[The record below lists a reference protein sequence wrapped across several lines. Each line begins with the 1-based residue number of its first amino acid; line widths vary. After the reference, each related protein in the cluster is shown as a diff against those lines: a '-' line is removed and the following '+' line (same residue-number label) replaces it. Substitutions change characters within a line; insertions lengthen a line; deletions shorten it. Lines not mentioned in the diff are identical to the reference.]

1 MRNIEHNMDS
11 AVPGWRDRWAFAA
24 VGVVVLLA
32 IAASL
37 QFATWLDGPGSPEAR
52 RLDTGWF
59 YLRDGVSEPI
69 DSLPC
74 TLDVEGESLVLC
86 RDLTEEEKLHSRYVL
101 TIRSRYASVR
111 VWADDALIYEAAQ
124 GREHALGS
132 MWHFIPMSA
141 CAQADRLTVE
151 LQPYGSDT
159 YTVESML
166 LDTPG
171 AIRYALL
178 WDNGPVILFGS
189 VCLLLAISVLTAAAL
204 LRRWKSQAYAPL
216 LAFALLLLLSGAWI
230 LLDSK
235 ITTMGGGN
243 YAVSYFLSYAAFY
256 LLDVPFLLYVR
267 QMTPNCRR
275 LLTVLIWAVIL
286 NAGLSMALHMAGLVE
301 LRHTAVIVHA
311 LILVS
316 LPVSTAAFWDSAVRR
331 RERRLR
337 FSFLG
342 QIAVY
347 VFGLVSIALYHLDR
361 LPAAKS
367 TSLYMVGLSILIA
380 GMAVDMISSFG
391 KFWRTKEAAEHYRRL
406 AVVDIMTEM
415 GNRNA
420 FQGRLDALLEQ
431 NPEQLAFVAFDVDDL
446 KRINDQMGHHVGDQA
461 IYTAA
466 LCIRAVFDAVGY
478 CHRIGG
484 DEFMV
489 ILTGKP
495 VSQIP
500 ELLSRFQREVKA
512 RWDDRLPSCGI
523 SYGWAS
529 AAFSAEAPLTVEDL
543 TRLQAEADRSLYQR
557 KQERKAGR

>member
-1 MRNIEHNMDS
+1 
-11 AVPGWRDRWAFAA
+11 
-24 VGVVVLLA
+24 
-32 IAASL
+32 
-37 QFATWLDGPGSPEAR
+37 
-52 RLDTGWF
+52 
-59 YLRDGVSEPI
+59 
-69 DSLPC
+69 
-74 TLDVEGESLVLC
+74 
-86 RDLTEEEKLHSRYVL
+86 
-101 TIRSRYASVR
+101 
-111 VWADDALIYEAAQ
+111 
-124 GREHALGS
+124 
-132 MWHFIPMSA
+132 
-141 CAQADRLTVE
+141 
-151 LQPYGSDT
+151 
-159 YTVESML
+159 
-166 LDTPG
+166 
-171 AIRYALL
+171 
-178 WDNGPVILFGS
+178 
-189 VCLLLAISVLTAAAL
+189 
-204 LRRWKSQAYAPL
+204 
-216 LAFALLLLLSGAWI
+216 
-230 LLDSK
+230 
-235 ITTMGGGN
+235 
-243 YAVSYFLSYAAFY
+243 
-256 LLDVPFLLYVR
+256 
-267 QMTPNCRR
+267 
-275 LLTVLIWAVIL
+275 
-286 NAGLSMALHMAGLVE
+286 MALHMAGLVE

-316 LPVSTAAFWDSAVRR
+316 LLASTAAFWDSAVRR
-331 RERRLR
+331 RERLPR

-406 AVVDIMTEM
+406 AVVDSMTEM

-466 LCIRAVFDAVGY
+466 LCIRAVFDTVGY

-489 ILTGKP
+489 ILTGKA

-500 ELLSRFQREVKA
+500 KLLARFQREVEA
-512 RWDDRLPSCGI
+512 RWDDQLPSCGI

-529 AAFSAEAPLTVEDL
+529 AAFSAEAPLTTEDL